1 MKNKIQNAV
10 LNYDFASLYPT
21 QIGDFSKLFEKE
33 KLRRERKEKLE
44 KNKTNLDRKC
54 NIGTCR
60 LVLMMKR
67 YSQNL

>member
-1 MKNKIQNAV
+1 MKNKIQNTI

-44 KNKTNLDRKC
+44 KIKQISIENATLEH
-54 NIGTCR
+54 
-60 LVLMMKR
+60 V
-67 YSQNL
+67 Y